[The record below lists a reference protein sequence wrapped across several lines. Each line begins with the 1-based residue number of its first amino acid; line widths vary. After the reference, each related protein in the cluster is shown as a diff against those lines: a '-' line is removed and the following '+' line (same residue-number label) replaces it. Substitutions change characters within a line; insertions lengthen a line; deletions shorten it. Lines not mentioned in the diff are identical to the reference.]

1 MDISIW
7 IFGALAVIVLIC
19 EYFNGKQRAETEDK
33 IDEIHRWLKR
43 CHPYRY
49 NGFTDEET
57 KIIKDRIDNN
67 LEV

>member
-7 IFGALAVIVLIC
+7 IFGALAIIVIFAEVV
-19 EYFNGKQRAETEDK
+19 NARQKAETEGK